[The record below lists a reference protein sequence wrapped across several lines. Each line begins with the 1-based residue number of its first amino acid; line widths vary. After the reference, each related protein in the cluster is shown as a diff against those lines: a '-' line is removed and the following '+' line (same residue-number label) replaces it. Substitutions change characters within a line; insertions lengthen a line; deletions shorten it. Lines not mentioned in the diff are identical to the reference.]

1 LLNCCGQKILAL
13 LGVAHQ
19 LFQCRQVHTRHR
31 GPLAERDPEAIDPN
45 DPKWRIDFRLQRLK
59 VSLLNARE
67 GRRRFISDAGRDQAL
82 QEVEDFEAGIQY
94 T

>member
-1 LLNCCGQKILAL
+1 LLSSAWPINSFN
-13 LGVAHQ
+13 VA
-19 LFQCRQVHTRHR
+19 RSTPGIADRW
-31 GPLAERDPEAIDPN
+31 PKRDPEAIDPN